1 MSSPPPGCMGTR
13 QQVCVERQVESR
25 KDIAAAVAYLIPNN
39 ANDVFE
45 DGKHVGIVANL
56 AAYVVVIALFEVVQ
70 KFEQHAVGKHC
81 VDKAVEAVAPFALY
95 YTLHFARPG
104 GFYSVVGAELAAQA
118 VIGNGIAG
126 NYVAQRTILV
136 QHGAARERYVPQSV
150 GTERHE
156 AFGKQRQLGFAV
168 GKHYSV
174 GYVEVTAVEVAV
186 IVKRGLGL
194 EQMHKAEECF
204 PELPLVLTIQYG
216 NVFQRVQRVFAYG
229 AFRIGVEE
237 VAFPPGAYIYFPACL
252 EQCDERIGII
262 APQVLQCKEQGII
275 RFVVPRAF
283 AVYAHLAHQ
292 LFRHRTRQELVKCLP
307 VIVHTHERVD
317 NDRIDGYFAATEPF
331 YPFRYL
337 PHAGRGRNKRQ
348 QAGEFLACKVSQLV
362 EHQRKNGVWPY
373 RRAFYR
379 CICL

>member
-1 MSSPPPGCMGTR
+1 MKTEQVKDFLASRGFLQHYMQFAVSSAT
-13 QQVCVERQVESR
+13 V
-25 KDIAAAVAYLIPNN
+25 
-39 ANDVFE
+39 
-45 DGKHVGIVANL
+45 
-56 AAYVVVIALFEVVQ
+56 
-70 KFEQHAVGKHC
+70 
-81 VDKAVEAVAPFALY
+81 
-95 YTLHFARPG
+95 
-104 GFYSVVGAELAAQA
+104 ELAAQA

-126 NYVAQRTILV
+126 NYVAQGTV
-136 QHGAARERYVPQSV
+136 FTQHGAARERYVPQSV

-216 NVFQRVQRVFAYG
+216 NVFQRVQGGFAYG

-262 APQVLQCKEQGII
+262 APQVFVIGLNALQDRPGVYTDANGKQQIGIRKI
-275 RFVVPRAF
+275 LPICCTFDHRAVDF
-283 AVYAHLAHQ
+283 GQ
-292 LFRHRTRQELVKCLP
+292 LLP
-307 VIVHTHERVD
+307 FQ
-317 NDRIDGYFAATEPF
+317 DRIAEIIANPQEID
-331 YPFRYL
+331 
-337 PHAGRGRNKRQ
+337 KW
-348 QAGEFLACKVSQLV
+348 V
-362 EHQRKNGVWPY
+362 
-373 RRAFYR
+373 
-379 CICL
+379 